1 VLTDVFFHIG
11 MHKTATTWFQQ
22 QFFPSLHGVQVLQY
36 RHVAKIPYPSPDV
49 PTLIVSHAGLS
60 ATLSVKKTPG
70 TNTEWLAKTLRAIRE
85 WAPNSAIVV
94 GFREHS
100 SWLEAAYC
108 NKAKKTWGMSRQAYL
123 RTFSNGEL
131 SWCQTH
137 HRKHL

>member
-1 VLTDVFFHIG
+1 MLTDVFFHIG

-22 QFFPSLHGVQVLQY
+22 QFFPSLHGVQVLHY